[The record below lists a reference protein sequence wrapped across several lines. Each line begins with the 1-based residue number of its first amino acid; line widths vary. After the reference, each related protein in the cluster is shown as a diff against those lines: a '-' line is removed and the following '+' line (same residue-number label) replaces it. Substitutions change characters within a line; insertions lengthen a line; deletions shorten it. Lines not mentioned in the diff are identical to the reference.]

1 MNYPY
6 FLSPPNIIHQTFPI
20 YSRLICLTP
29 CFHES
34 DLALDSQGNIFLTYY
49 DATAVLNGDLR
60 LITCPVPNDCS
71 DSTNWN
77 NVLID
82 SAGDIGSDTAIH
94 IDLLDNIH
102 ISYFDL

>member
-60 LITCPVPNDCS
+60 
-71 DSTNWN
+71 NWN
-77 NVLID
+77 YVFID